1 MRRPL
6 LPCVMVVFALG
17 ACTESATQDGGAG
30 DTGSPRPDAGARSD
44 SGFGASDATEGDL
57 GSARDGAGGDAL
69 SDAGGEDAGARDAER
84 SDVEPGDAIPLD
96 AEATDAGPEDAGQE
110 DVGLGDAALADALA
124 FDAAPADAGPTLT
137 PPGGPCEPAAGVDT
151 CAPPATC
158 VAPDPKNP
166 AAGRCFI
173 ACDFLSEPICP
184 LGTGCN
190 DRGGSSGAA
199 CVQSLPLGAI
209 CDDAPYQP
217 TTDCAPPTNCLRA
230 SLTATA
236 ARCTAPRYT
245 ETLLAAPTFID
256 ACALGAVV
264 PGLTDLDDGHVTV
277 PLTLPF
283 SFQLFGTAYTEL
295 WPTTNGYAT
304 LGVAPS
310 DATFGLPSAGDG
322 PAIAPFWTDLVMD
335 GPGARICYWT
345 MGARFVVEWE
355 HVYRAH
361 HSAVDLSFELVL
373 DGNSHT
379 IDFLYRTL
387 TPTVGVDS
395 IYATGLDSHIGV
407 QEAAGASYSIHD
419 GRVRA
424 GEGLRFAP

>member
-1 MRRPL
+1 MSRSL
-6 LPCVMVVFALG
+6 VPCVMVVFALS
-17 ACTESATQDGGAG
+17 ACTESATQDGGTSV
-30 DTGSPRPDAGARSD
+30 DTGAPRPDAGARSD
-44 SGFGASDATEGDL
+44 SGLGAADALGGDV
-57 GSARDGAGGDAL
+57 GSVRDGAESDAL
-69 SDAGGEDAGARDAER
+69 SDAGFEDAGLPDADP
-84 SDVEPGDAIPLD
+84 SDLDRGDAIALD
-96 AEATDAGPEDAGQE
+96 AEAIDVGPGDAGAADAGL
-110 DVGLGDAALADALA
+110 VDAFAP
-124 FDAAPADAGPTLT
+124 DAAPTDAGPTLT

-217 TTDCAPPTNCLRA
+217 TTDCAPPSICLRA
-230 SLTATA
+230 SQTATA
-236 ARCTAPRYT
+236 ARCTASRYT
-245 ETLLAAPTFID
+245 ETVLSAPTFID

-264 PGLTDLDDGHVTV
+264 PGLTDLDDGHVTA
-277 PLTLPF
+277 PLSLPF
-283 SFQLFGTAYTEL
+283 SFQLYGTAYSEL
-295 WPTTNGYAT
+295 WPATNGYAT

-335 GPGARICYWT
+335 ASGARICYLT
-345 MGARFVVEWE
+345 MGTRFVVEWE
-355 HVYRAH
+355 HAYRAH

-373 DGNSHT
+373 DGSSHT

-419 GRVRA
+419 GRVRTQ
-424 GEGLRFAP
+424 EGLRFAP

>member
-1 MRRPL
+1 M
-6 LPCVMVVFALG
+6 
-17 ACTESATQDGGAG
+17 
-30 DTGSPRPDAGARSD
+30 
-44 SGFGASDATEGDL
+44 EGDRR
-57 GSARDGAGGDAL
+57 ARDGAGGDAPG
-69 SDAGGEDAGARDAER
+69 DAGGEDAGARDAER
-84 SDVEPGDAIPLD
+84 SDVEPATRSRSTPGDH
-96 AEATDAGPEDAGQE
+96 AGETR
-110 DVGLGDAALADALA
+110 VRGLAWAMLRWPTRSLRRP
-124 FDAAPADAGPTLT
+124 PADWPTLT

-217 TTDCAPPTNCLRA
+217 TTDCGPPTNCLRA

>member
-1 MRRPL
+1 MRRSL
-6 LPCVMVVFALG
+6 LPCVMVVCALS
-17 ACTESATQDGGAG
+17 ACTESATEDGGAG
-30 DTGSPRPDAGARSD
+30 VDTGAARPDAGARSD
-44 SGFGASDATEGDL
+44 SGLGASDAMAADQGGL
-57 GSARDGAGGDAL
+57 RDAEERDAL
-69 SDAGGEDAGARDAER
+69 SDSGVEDLGLPDADR
-84 SDVEPGDAIPLD
+84 SDLDPGDAITLD
-96 AEATDAGPEDAGQE
+96 AEAIDVGPGDAGLADA
-110 DVGLGDAALADALA
+110 DLADALA
-124 FDAAPADAGPTLT
+124 PDAAPADAGPTLT
-137 PPGGPCEPAAGVDT
+137 PPGGPCEPAAGVDP

-199 CVQSLPLGAI
+199 CVQSLALGAI

-217 TTDCAPPTNCLRA
+217 TTDCAPPAICLRA
-230 SLTATA
+230 SQTATA
-236 ARCTAPRYT
+236 ARCIAPRYT
-245 ETLLAAPTFID
+245 ETVLTAPTFID

-264 PGLTDLDDGHVTV
+264 PGLTDLDDGHVSA

-283 SFQLFGTAYTEL
+283 SFELYGTPYREL
-295 WPTTNGYAT
+295 WPATNGYAT
-304 LGVAPS
+304 FGVAPS

-322 PAIAPFWTDLVMD
+322 PAVAPFWTDLVMD
-335 GPGARICYWT
+335 GPGARICYLSA
-345 MGARFVVEWE
+345 GARFVVQWE
-355 HVYRAH
+355 HAYRAH

-373 DGNSHT
+373 DGTNHT

-387 TPTVGVDS
+387 TPTVGIDS
-395 IYATGLDSHIGV
+395 IYAAGLDSHIGV

-419 GRVRA
+419 GRVRTQ
-424 GEGLRFAP
+424 EGLRFAP